1 MPTIET
7 LEIEV
12 KKNAS
17 DASSGIEGLISTL
30 TRLKTAV
37 SGGAGLTSAVSQIK
51 KLNTALVGIGNAS
64 SDLDGT
70 LGKLKSISSIDFSNL
85 KEAAKDLRALSK
97 AATSASKVPEELP
110 IEQPKAANAGPAQD
124 LKPNYDLRT
133 LIGME
138 SMKEWL
144 PAVGINFAKSVL
156 GRVNDSA
163 AVETFKEQNEE
174 FKKIKANTDEAA
186 KSVKSFFEAFKNAP
200 VVTSFLGVLGLM
212 RGSLSLV
219 GKALGVA
226 AKGTVKLAQGFATAA
241 KTIGAG
247 LGKLM
252 LSGAKS
258 LLSPII
264 NLGKAFGN
272 FIKSIG
278 RIALYR
284 LVRSAIKG
292 ISTAAK
298 EGVNNLTRYS
308 AALNSM
314 DAAQANRTMSEYA
327 STLQQ
332 VKNAIGAAVMP
343 ALTALLPIVLSIA
356 NAFITAANA
365 VNQFLQAL
373 GGKGTFT
380 RAKKNTTD
388 YAKSLGGASGA
399 AKELQKTLLGFDE
412 INRLNDDSSNSGGA
426 GGVDYGDMFE
436 EAPVDSKIKSLA
448 ERIKE
453 AFNSGDWN
461 ELASELAAKI
471 NEFSAKLLS
480 IFETPGL
487 KEKIAQMGAGLAEGL
502 NTLVR
507 EINWLQLGQA
517 IGAGLNLAII
527 FAVSFLYNVDWIQ
540 LGEKI
545 AEFFNGM
552 LEKIEWENVGKLL
565 WAKFKI
571 IFEMLAGF
579 ISKLDMKKLG
589 DAFSKL
595 TISFTN
601 SITETVK
608 KIDWQKLGQQVADL
622 IRNINWNG
630 IVDSIMYLLGAA
642 FGAVVQLCMG
652 LLGDA
657 AKSIMNYF
665 SNKIQENGGNV
676 AKGLFKGILDGLGN
690 IVTWLEEHIVKP
702 FIQAICDLFGIH
714 SPSTVMADIGKNVI
728 EGFLGGLKDTWSSV
742 KNWWTSTVGSWI
754 ESAKSSLAS
763 LANKLKEKVTPA
775 STAKTGG
782 GGTGRVGSFVS
793 KVPGRANG
801 GFVSSGELF
810 VARESGP
817 ELVGA
822 IGGRTAV
829 ANNDQIV
836 QAVSSGVARA
846 VASVMGTQRGQDIRV
861 YLDGKD
867 ITASQN
873 RRNRMYGVSTVG
885 V

>member
-37 SGGAGLTSAVSQIK
+37 SSGAGLTSAVSQIK

-64 SDLDGT
+64 SGLDGT

-85 KEAAKDLRALSK
+85 KEAAKDLRALSG
-97 AATSASKVPEELP
+97 T
-110 IEQPKAANAGPAQD
+110 AANVSAGNIGAANEAGTEQD
-124 LKPNYDLRT
+124 VEMNGSNVEQVSERVKESGRAAGEATQKFSLLSKTIHALWTTAKVSLK
-133 LIGME
+133 G
-138 SMKEWL
+138 
-144 PAVGINFAKSVL
+144 
-156 GRVNDSA
+156 
-163 AVETFKEQNEE
+163 
-174 FKKIKANTDEAA
+174 
-186 KSVKSFFEAFKNAP
+186 
-200 VVTSFLGVLGLM
+200 VVTAT
-212 RGSLSLV
+212 
-219 GKALGVA
+219 KAI
-226 AKGTVKLAQGFATAA
+226 GTGF
-241 KTIGAG
+241 
-247 LGKLM
+247 GKLM

-272 FIKSIG
+272 FVSSIG

-284 LVRSAIKG
+284 IVRSAIKG

-388 YAKSLGGASGA
+388 YAKSLCGASSA

-412 INRLNDDSSNSGGA
+412 INRLNDENSSGGA
-426 GGVDYGDMFE
+426 GGVDYGNMFE

-453 AFNSGDWN
+453 AFKSGDWN

-502 NTLVR
+502 NTLVN
-507 EINWLQLGQA
+507 EINWVQLGQA
-517 IGAGLNLAII
+517 IGAGLNLAIT
-527 FAVSFLYNVDWIQ
+527 FAVAFLYTVDWVNF
-540 LGEKI
+540 GKKI

-552 LEKIEWENVGKLL
+552 IEKIEWENVGKLL

-579 ISKLDMKKLG
+579 ISKLDMKKLS

-601 SITETVK
+601 SITDTVNN
-608 KIDWQKLGQQVADL
+608 IDWQQLGQQIAEL
-622 IRNINWNG
+622 IRSIDWNG
-630 IVDSIMYLLGAA
+630 IVDAFVYLIGAA
-642 FGAVVQLCMG
+642 LAAFVQLCYG
-652 LLGDA
+652 LLRDA
-657 AKSIMNYF
+657 VKSIMDYF
-665 SNKIQENGGNV
+665 TNKIQEAGGNV
-676 AKGLFKGILDGLGN
+676 AKGLLNGIIDGLKN
-690 IVTWLEEHIVKP
+690 IGTWIKTHMVDPLVNGFKS
-702 FIQAICDLFGIH
+702 LLGIH
-714 SPSTVMADIGKNVI
+714 SPSTVFASIGKNVI
-728 EGFLGGLKDTWSSV
+728 EGFLSGLKEKWAAV

-754 ESAKSSLAS
+754 ESAKNTISSLTS
-763 LANKLKEKVTPA
+763 KL
-775 STAKTGG
+775 STSTSSAKTGG
-782 GGTGRVGSFVS
+782 GGSGRSGSFAS
-793 KVPGRANG
+793 KIPGRANG

>member
-7 LEIEV
+7 LEIEI

-17 DASSGIEGLISTL
+17 DASSGIEGLIGTL
-30 TRLKTAV
+30 TRLKTAL
-37 SGGAGLTSAVSQIK
+37 SGGAGLSSAVSQIK
-51 KLNTALVGIGNAS
+51 KVNTALTSIGNAS
-64 SDLDGT
+64 SGIDGT
-70 LGKLKSISSIDFSNL
+70 LKKLESIASIDFSNL
-85 KEAAKDLRALSK
+85 KEAAKDLRAISG
-97 AATSASKVPEELP
+97 SASGST
-110 IEQPKAANAGPAQD
+110 NTSST
-124 LKPNYDLRT
+124 N
-133 LIGME
+133 
-138 SMKEWL
+138 
-144 PAVGINFAKSVL
+144 
-156 GRVNDSA
+156 SA
-163 AVETFKEQNEE
+163 AETPATADMGQEGTNVEQVTERVRESGRAAEETTKKFNYLSATFHALWTTA
-174 FKKIKANTDEAA
+174 KA
-186 KSVKSFFEAFKNAP
+186 SVK
-200 VVTSFLGVLGLM
+200 
-212 RGSLSLV
+212 
-219 GKALGVA
+219 GVA
-226 AKGTVKLAQGFATAA
+226 SAT
-241 KTIGAG
+241 KTIGTG

-258 LLSPII
+258 LLSPVV

-272 FIKSIG
+272 FVNSIG

-292 ISTAAK
+292 ISTAAR

-332 VKNAIGAAVMP
+332 VKNSIGAAVMP
-343 ALTALLPIVLSIA
+343 ALTALLPIVIGIA

-388 YAKSLGGASGA
+388 YAKSLGGASSA

-412 INRLNDDSSNSGGA
+412 INRLNDENSGGGA
-426 GGVDYGDMFE
+426 GGVDYGNMFE

-487 KEKIAQMGAGLAEGL
+487 KEKIAHMGAGLAEGL
-502 NTLVR
+502 NTLVN
-507 EINWLQLGQA
+507 EINWVQLGQA
-517 IGAGLNLAII
+517 IGAGLNLAIT
-527 FAVSFLYNVDWIQ
+527 FAVAFLYTVDWVNF
-540 LGEKI
+540 GNKI

-552 LEKIEWENVGKLL
+552 IEKIEWENVGKLL

-571 IFEMLAGF
+571 VFEMLAGF
-579 ISKLDMKKLG
+579 ISGLNMKKLG

-608 KIDWQKLGQQVADL
+608 NIDWQKLGQQIAEL
-622 IRNINWNG
+622 IRSIDWGG
-630 IVDSIMYLLGAA
+630 IVEAFMYLMGAA
-642 FGAVVQLCMG
+642 LAAFVTLCYG
-652 LLGDA
+652 LLQDA
-657 AKSIMNYF
+657 VKSIMDYF
-665 SNKIQENGGNV
+665 TKKIQEAGGNV
-676 AKGLFKGILDGLGN
+676 AKGLLNGIVDGLKN
-690 IVTWLEEHIVKP
+690 IGAWIKTNMVDPLVNGFKN
-702 FIQAICDLFGIH
+702 LLGIH
-714 SPSTVMADIGKNVI
+714 SPSTVFAGIGKNVI
-728 EGFLGGLKDTWSSV
+728 EGFLSGLKEKWNAV
-742 KNWWTSTVGSWI
+742 KTWWTSTVGSWI
-754 ESAKSSLAS
+754 ESAKNTISSLAS
-763 LANKLKEKVTPA
+763 KLSTST

-782 GGTGRVGSFVS
+782 GGTGRSGSFVS
-793 KVPGRANG
+793 KIPGRANG

-817 ELVGA
+817 EMVGS

-846 VASVMGTQRGQDIRV
+846 VASVMGNQRGQDIRV